1 MVSGHAPGQ
10 TSTSHAPFKYVGGH
24 PAVDLVNTLNWT
36 SRGPER
42 DRLTSY
48 DRLVEWATGAGVVS
62 REAGEALRVVARRTP
77 RSRDAAL
84 ATAQRLRAVLH
95 RVIGAVASK
104 REDDAALADL
114 DAFVA
119 LALAERTIVRERMP
133 GRGAR
138 RAASHLDWGWR
149 IPDSLDAIV
158 WAVVWSAA
166 ALLVSDDAERLR
178 VCGGDDCGWMFVD
191 QSRNG
196 LRRWCEMDVCGMK
209 EKNRRRGARASR
221 SASRSPSPSRSR
233 TA

>member
-1 MVSGHAPGQ
+1 MASRNAPGQ
-10 TSTSHAPFKYVGGH
+10 SPTSDAPFKYVGGH
-24 PAVDLVNTLNWT
+24 PAIDLVNTLDWT

-62 REAGEALRVVARRTP
+62 REAGEALRASARRSP
-77 RSRDAAL
+77 RLRDAAL
-84 ATAQRLRAVLH
+84 ATAQRLRGVLH
-95 RVIGAVASK
+95 RVVGAVASK

-119 LALAERTIVRERMP
+119 LALAERTLVRERTP
-133 GRGAR
+133 KRVSR
-138 RAASHLDWGWR
+138 RAASQVDWGWR
-149 IPDSLDAIV
+149 TPDSLDVIV
-158 WAVVWSAA
+158 WALAWSAA
-166 ALLVSDDAERLR
+166 SLLVSDDAARLR

>member
-1 MVSGHAPGQ
+1 MVSGNAPGQ
-10 TSTSHAPFKYVGGH
+10 PSTSDAPFKYVGGH
-24 PAVDLVNTLNWT
+24 PAVDLVNTLDWT

-62 REAGEALRVVARRTP
+62 REAGEALRAVARRSP

-84 ATAQRLRAVLH
+84 ATALRLRAVLR
-95 RVIGAVASK
+95 RVLGAVASK
-104 REDDAALADL
+104 REDAAALADL
-114 DAFVA
+114 DAFVG
-119 LALAERTIVRERMP
+119 LALAQRTIVRERMP
-133 GRGAR
+133 RRGAR
-138 RAASHLDWGWR
+138 RAAGRLDWGWR
-149 IPDSLDAIV
+149 LPDSLDAIV
-158 WAVVWSAA
+158 WAVAWSAA
-166 ALLVSDDAERLR
+166 SLLVSDDAERLR

-221 SASRSPSPSRSR
+221 PVSRSPSPSRSR